1 MQFIWT
7 NVVEMWKTRNKYHFF
22 SS

>member
-1 MQFIWT
+1 MQFMWT
-7 NVVEMWKTRNKYHFF
+7 NVVEMWKYRNKYHFF